1 MQPQVMWNTFK
12 NIRHENKSGE
22 ADLIDQRLI
31 QYALDAV
38 DEVEM
43 YKFQNDAGIIR
54 LRNSSEVVL

>member
-12 NIRHENKSGE
+12 NIRHEIKSGE